1 MKKVLLLAI
10 AFAFCLQAAT
20 AQMLDTVRI
29 QMTGLDG
36 TTKISSDDA
45 EQINAEIDKLYDDD
59 LDAGWEGDEFNVAIT
74 GLVFRGVKVPK
85 NAIID
90 SAFIALYAHED
101 EGDLA
106 IITLKSEATDSAVTY
121 NDTDLISARN
131 YNASSVVW
139 ECSEDW
145 TIWEPYRTPDIKAL
159 IQDVVSRNGWKA
171 GNAIG
176 IMMAGQDQ
184 GASTEDNARD
194 MEAFE
199 NVEDPDDGGDG
210 LNHPERIPQLVIYY
224 RMPSSAQE
232 LLDGSVLALSPN
244 PSVDGRFNL
253 SLDAFAGQEV
263 TVFLYDQT
271 GRAVQNWVM
280 LPSGTTALH
289 TDVANGVYTLQVRSA
304 THTAVAK
311 LIIRR

>member
-1 MKKVLLLAI
+1 MKKQLLLI
-10 AFAFCLQAAT
+10 IGFVFCLQAAN
-20 AQMLDTVRI
+20 AQLLDTVRI
-29 QMTGLDG
+29 KMTGLDG
-36 TTKISSDDA
+36 TTKISTDDA
-45 EQINAEIDKLYDDD
+45 EQINAQIDKLYDDD
-59 LDAGWEGDEFNVAIT
+59 LDAGWEGDEFNVVIT

-106 IITLKSEATDSAVTY
+106 IITFKSEATDSAVTY
-121 NDTDLISARN
+121 NDTDLITARN

-139 ECSEDW
+139 QCSEDW
-145 TIWEPYRTPDIKAL
+145 TIWQPYRTPDLKAL
-159 IQDVVSRNGWKA
+159 IQDVVNRNGWKA

-176 IMMAGQDQ
+176 IMLAGQDQ
-184 GASTEDNARD
+184 GASTQDNARD
-194 MEAFE
+194 MESFE

-224 RMPSSAQE
+224 RLSSAAQE

-244 PSVDGRFNL
+244 PSFDGHFTL
-253 SLDAFAGQEV
+253 ALDAFAGQEV
-263 TVFLYDQT
+263 NVLLFDQT
-271 GRAVQNWVM
+271 GRAVQTWIM
-280 LPSGTTALH
+280 EPSGVASLR
-289 TDVANGVYTLQVRSA
+289 TDAANGVYTLQVRSA
-304 THTAVAK
+304 TQTAVAK